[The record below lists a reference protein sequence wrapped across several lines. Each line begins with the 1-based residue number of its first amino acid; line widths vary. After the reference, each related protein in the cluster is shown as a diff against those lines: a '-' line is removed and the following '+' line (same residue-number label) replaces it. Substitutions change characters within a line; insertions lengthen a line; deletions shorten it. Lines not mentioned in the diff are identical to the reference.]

1 MNEILKI
8 LLETEYVLLLRRRR
22 TRTTTRG
29 KSRFHPRPP
38 PRRKFSFF
46 SSRINEKIVL
56 RVAQKKDMGERKCR
70 KNVIS
75 RFSHRSLSGGSYW
88 V

>member
-56 RVAQKKDMGERKCR
+56 RVAEERYGEKLSKKCL
-70 KNVIS
+70 S
-75 RFSHRSLSGGSYW
+75 FFPSLSLGGSY
-88 V
+88 